1 MHIYAHLVHHM
12 PLPISDMVQIPPN
25 WAYFGTSQIP
35 WGRLRARV
43 DIYIETPPEVVRER
57 EAPRVPER
65 EEAGFI
71 GESKGIGGLQIGK
84 LRG

>member
-1 MHIYAHLVHHM
+1 MHIYAHLVHHTS
-12 PLPISDMVQIPPN
+12 LPISDMVRIPPI

-35 WGRLRARV
+35 RGPLRARV

-65 EEAGFI
+65 GEAGFI
-71 GESKGIGGLQIGK
+71 GESKGSGGLQIGK